1 MNETEFIW
9 MDGTFVPW
17 QDAKIHV
24 LTHTLHYGMGVFE
37 GIRFY
42 ETTDGPAIFRLQEHT
57 ERFFFGA
64 RDALLELPFS
74 KKEINDAIIETVR
87 INKLQSGYIRPL
99 AYFGYG
105 KMGLNPRGAPTN
117 VAIAVWPWGSYLG
130 DDAVKVKT
138 SRFKRIHPDSTHV
151 EAKICGHYIN
161 SILASVDVRDQGYH
175 EALLMDHYGCVGE
188 GPGENI
194 FIVSEGILIT
204 PGPGSILR
212 GITRR
217 SIMKIAKDQG
227 IPVEERSITQDD
239 IHYSDEAFF
248 TGTAAE
254 LTPIYSVD
262 DRKIGKACPGPVT
275 LKLQNIF
282 MEIIH
287 GRNEKYKD
295 WLTIVR

>member
-1 MNETEFIW
+1 MNETDYIW
-9 MDGTFVPW
+9 MDGNLVPW
-17 QDAKIHV
+17 KDATIHV
-24 LTHTLHYGMGVFE
+24 LTHSLHYGMGIFE
-37 GIRFY
+37 GIRYY
-42 ETTDGPAIFRLQEHT
+42 ETEEGPAIFRLCDHT

-64 RDALLELPFS
+64 RDAFLEIPFS
-74 KKEINDAIIETVR
+74 KSEINEAIKEVVR

-105 KMGLNPRGAPTN
+105 KMGLNPRGCPTN
-117 VAIAVWPWGSYLG
+117 VSISTWPWGSYLG

-161 SILASVDVRDQGYH
+161 SIFASVDVRDQGYH

-194 FIVSEGILIT
+194 FIITDGTLIT

-217 SIMKIAKDQG
+217 SIMTIAKDQG
-227 IPVEERSITQDD
+227 IPVEERRITLDD
-239 IHYSDEAFF
+239 IHYSDESFF

-254 LTPIYSVD
+254 VTPIYSVD
-262 DRKIGKACPGPVT
+262 DRKIGKASPGPIT
-275 LKLQNIF
+275 QKLQKIF
-282 MEIIH
+282 EDTIH
-287 GRNEKYKD
+287 GRNETYKD
-295 WLTIVR
+295 WLTVVI